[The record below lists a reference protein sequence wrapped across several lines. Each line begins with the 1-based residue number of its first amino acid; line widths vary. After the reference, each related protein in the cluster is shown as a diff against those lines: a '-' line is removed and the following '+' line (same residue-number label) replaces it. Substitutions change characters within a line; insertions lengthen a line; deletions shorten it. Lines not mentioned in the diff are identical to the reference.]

1 MPKRATLAFA
11 LILLFLLM
19 SSPTAAQS
27 RTVYWERW
35 DVLIDNVDTS
45 ANRFDVTE
53 LYVVNF
59 TGTFRF
65 GVRDVPYTN
74 LEDVRNVQVYQGDQP
89 LRESCSTQVGTFCV
103 QYGGEQVSIT
113 YYFLQ
118 PITNGSGR
126 FRIEYTII
134 GGLRI
139 YEDGDQL
146 WWQAIPEDHFG
157 FSIGNSQITVQLPPG
172 FAPREG
178 VDPIE
183 TFGAPADVKVNGT
196 TVAAQATAPLGGDD
210 FFEIRVQYPHDPNAR
225 VPDWQQSF
233 DEQRAYEDNV
243 QPLVNLGLFALAFLI
258 GLGGPFL
265 VFALWYTRG
274 RDPQVGPVPEYL
286 TEPPTDLPPAVVGTL
301 LDERADLRDV
311 MSTLIDLAHRGYLV
325 MEEERKEG
333 LLGIGTAS
341 SFTFKRTDKS
351 PDDLRGFEKRILSSL
366 FAGDRIERTLESL
379 RNSFY
384 MVIPQLQADL
394 YEELV
399 REGLFTAKPSSTR
412 AFWGGVGGLVFV
424 LAIIAFIGGVSLAE
438 TISPALLCIPIALGL
453 TGIMAFIVG
462 QHMPAKTR
470 KGAEDAA
477 KWNAFREYIRNL
489 DKYGN
494 LHEAAQH
501 FDDYLAYAIAF
512 DVDRAWVRRF
522 SQVDNVPIPPWYYP
536 TYLGPYR
543 RGYIAG
549 APLHRPSGGVDPS
562 ELARAGDG
570 GLSLDD
576 LSGNIGGGLESISK
590 GLTAMLNDSAR
601 ILTSRP
607 QPQSSGSSG
616 RWSSGGRSWSGGGFR
631 GGGASGGG
639 RSGFG

>member
-1 MPKRATLAFA
+1 MRNRITITFTF
-11 LILLFLLM
+11 LFLLLLLTT
-19 SSPTAAQS
+19 PAAAQS

-35 DVLIDNVDTS
+35 DVQIDNVDTS
-45 ANRFDVTE
+45 ANRFDVSE
-53 LYVVNF
+53 QYVVNF

-65 GVRDVPYTN
+65 GVRDIPFTN
-74 LEDVRNVQVYQGDQP
+74 LEDIRGVQVYQGDQV
-89 LRESCSTQVGTFCV
+89 LRESCSEQAGTYCV
-103 QYGGEQVSIT
+103 QRSGGQLSIT

-118 PITNGSGR
+118 PITNGTGR
-126 FRIEYTII
+126 FRIEYTIV
-134 GGLRI
+134 GALRV
-139 YEDGDQL
+139 YPGGDQL

-178 VDPIE
+178 VDPVE
-183 TFGAPADVKVNGT
+183 TYGATADVKVNGT
-196 TVAAQATAPLGGDD
+196 SLSAQAASPLGGDD

-225 VPDWQQSF
+225 VPSWQQTF
-233 DEQRAYEDNV
+233 DQQRDYEENV
-243 QPLVNLGLFALAFLI
+243 QPLVNLGLFAIAFLI
-258 GLGGPFL
+258 GIGGPFL
-265 VFALWYTRG
+265 VFALWYTKG

-311 MSTLIDLAHRGYLV
+311 MSTLIDLGHRGYVV

-333 LLGIGTAS
+333 LFGLGSSS
-341 SFTFKRTDKS
+341 SFTFKRTDK
-351 PDDLRGFEKRILSSL
+351 PLDDLRGFERRILDSMFS
-366 FAGDRIERTLESL
+366 GGKMERTLDSL
-379 RNSFY
+379 RNQFY
-384 MVIPQLQADL
+384 TVIPHLQADL
-394 YEELV
+394 YDELV

-412 AFWGGVGGLVFV
+412 AFWGGVGGLLFV
-424 LAIIAFIGGVSLAE
+424 LAILAFVAATSLAE
-438 TISPALLCIPIALGL
+438 SLSPALMCIPLALGL
-453 TGIMAFIVG
+453 TGVIAFIVG

-489 DKYGN
+489 DKYRDVQ
-494 LHEAAQH
+494 EAAEH

-512 DVDRAWVRRF
+512 DADRGWIRRF
-522 SQVDNVPIPPWYYP
+522 TEVEHVPIPPWYFP
-536 TYLGPYR
+536 TYFGPYR
-543 RGYIAG
+543 RGYVAG
-549 APLHRPSGGVDPS
+549 SPLHRPSGGVGPG

-576 LSGNIGGGLESISK
+576 VSGQIAGGLESVSK
-590 GLTAMLNDSAR
+590 GLTTMLNDSAR

-631 GGGASGGG
+631 GGGSSGGG

>member
-1 MPKRATLAFA
+1 MPRRATIAFV
-11 LILLFLLM
+11 FLLLLLVT
-19 SSPTAAQS
+19 SSADAQS
-27 RTVYWERW
+27 RSVYWERW
-35 DVLIDNVDTS
+35 DVVIDNVDIAVNS
-45 ANRFDVTE
+45 FDVTE
-53 LYVVNF
+53 LYMVNF

-65 GVRDVPYTN
+65 GLREIDSTN
-74 LEDVRNVQVYQGDQP
+74 TEDIRNIQVYQDDQP
-89 LRESCSTQVGTFCV
+89 LRQSCSEASGTLCVRGTEVGV
-103 QYGGEQVSIT
+103 EVT

-118 PITNGSGR
+118 PITNSSGR
-126 FRIEYTII
+126 FRIKYTVI
-134 GGLRI
+134 GALRV

-157 FSIGNSQITVQLPPG
+157 FPIGSSQITVQLPPG
-172 FAPREG
+172 FAPREAI
-178 VDPIE
+178 DPIE
-183 TFGAPADVKVNGT
+183 TFGAAADVKVNGT
-196 TVAAQATAPLGGDD
+196 TIAAQATAPIGGEG

-225 VPDWQQSF
+225 IPEWQSDF
-233 DEQRAYEDNV
+233 DRQRDYEENV
-243 QPLVNLGLFALAFLI
+243 QPVVNLGLGAIAFLI

-265 VFALWYTRG
+265 IFALWYTRG

-286 TEPPTDLPPAVVGTL
+286 TEPPSNLPPAVVGTL

-311 MSTLIDLAHRGYLV
+311 MSTIIDLAHRGYLA

-333 LLGIGTAS
+333 MFGIGSTS
-341 SFTFKRTDKS
+341 SFTFKRTDKAL
-351 PDDLRGFEKRILSSL
+351 DDLRSFEQRVVNSMFGGNLM
-366 FAGDRIERTLESL
+366 ERTLDSL
-379 RNSFY
+379 RNNFY
-384 MVIPQLQADL
+384 TVIPQLQGEL
-394 YEELV
+394 YEALL

-412 AFWGGVGGLVFV
+412 AFWGGVGSLILGLAAV
-424 LAIIAFIGGVSLAE
+424 AFIVGISMVESL
-438 TISPALLCIPIALGL
+438 SPALLCIPVALGA
-453 TGIMAFIVG
+453 TGVMAFVVG

-470 KGAEDAA
+470 KGAEEAA
-477 KWNAFREYIRNL
+477 KWNAFREYMRNL

-494 LHEAAQH
+494 LQEAVER

-522 SQVDNVPIPPWYYP
+522 SQVENVPIPPWYFP
-536 TYLGPYR
+536 TYYGPYR
-543 RGYIAG
+543 RGYAAG
-549 APLHRPSGGVDPS
+549 TPLTRPTGGVDPG

-576 LSGNIGGGLESISK
+576 AAKNISGGLDSVAK
-590 GLTAMLNDSAR
+590 GLTTMLNDSAR